1 MVKRNAHIAIVT
13 IPGTGGGLV
22 NGEWAEGGES
32 TKIEVKGHYD
42 PVSNSRVVIKANS
55 LGNEKEVHG
64 EFYSHSKA
72 DKTAIHLAIASI
84 GVDVDII
91 SWEQYQSH
99 SVIYV

>member
-1 MVKRNAHIAIVT
+1 MVKHNAHTAIVT
-13 IPGTGGGLV
+13 IPGSGGMV
-22 NGEWAEGGES
+22 NGEWVDSGEP
-32 TKIEVKGHYD
+32 TEIELKGHYD
-42 PVSNSRVVIKANS
+42 PVNNARVVIKKNS

-64 EFYSHSKA
+64 EFYTHSKA
-72 DKTAIHLAIASI
+72 DKTASHLVVASI